1 LLHDCKKIVP
11 SQLLHKH
18 VCETAQYNQHMTPKM
33 KYLRYGIALAVVVL
47 YGLFE
52 LYAAGSQAEYVLLA
66 AGFLTM
72 GIPHGALDHL
82 LRRDKK
88 NSLFIF
94 IAEYVFIVVVYFIFW
109 LFFPLFSLL
118 FFLLFSA
125 FHFGESEYEAYGIQS
140 SSLGSYV
147 KAVALGL
154 SILLF
159 IIATH
164 WSEATDIILSYDPAL
179 RNLIRSKIFHQSM
192 NLVAVLAYTYLVLQ
206 VLLSK
211 GRKFTGLLFMLSLGI
226 LLPLA
231 LSFGLYF
238 VLQHSWNAWLHMKK
252 ELKLSSWTLYKEAIP
267 YTVGAVCILSLI
279 FVVDSAVLPYSQ
291 NIMSS
296 IFTFLSCI
304 SLPHFLLMHLFYK
317 QRKIEAVTTAN
328 SVM

>member
-1 LLHDCKKIVP
+1 
-11 SQLLHKH
+11 
-18 VCETAQYNQHMTPKM
+18 MTPNM
-33 KYLRYGIALAVVVL
+33 KYLRYGIALAVFAL
-47 YGLFE
+47 YGLLE
-52 LYAAGSQAEYVLLA
+52 LYAGIGLQAEYLFLA

-82 LRRDKK
+82 LQRDKK

-94 IAEYVFIVVVYFIFW
+94 IAEYVFVVVVYFMLW

-140 SSLGSYV
+140 SSLAYYV

-154 SILLF
+154 SILFF

-164 WSEATDIILSYDPAL
+164 WSEATDIILSYDPTL
-179 RNLIRSKIFHQSM
+179 RSLIRSNAFHQYI
-192 NLVAVLAYTYLVLQ
+192 NLVAVLSYTYLVLQ
-206 VLLSK
+206 VVLSK
-211 GRKFTGLLFMLSLGI
+211 GRKFIGLLFMLSLGI
-226 LLPLA
+226 PLPLA

-267 YTVGAVCILSLI
+267 YTLGAICILSFI
-279 FVVDSAVLPYSQ
+279 FVVDSAVFSYSQ

-317 QRKIEAVTTAN
+317 HRKIETVDAAN